1 MIMLQ
6 NYKTKTNE
14 TETISTWMRMNSC
27 PNVSDLNPGRSSLG
41 IVQLVQGQV
50 PAFAHHLEA
59 DSAKRDLEISGADV
73 PVVVALVA
81 VNLNKKFETSFFTCL
96 VFVSN

>member
-1 MIMLQ
+1 M
-6 NYKTKTNE
+6 KE
-14 TETISTWMRMNSC
+14 TESISTWMRVNSC

-59 DSAKRDLEISGADV
+59 DSAKRDLEVSGANV

-81 VNLNKKFETSFFTCL
+81 VHLNRINLKLHSSFG
-96 VFVSN
+96 S

>member
-1 MIMLQ
+1 
-6 NYKTKTNE
+6 
-14 TETISTWMRMNSC
+14 MRVNPC
-27 PNVSDLNPGRSSLG
+27 PNISNLNPGRSSLG
-41 IVQLVQGQV
+41 IVQLVHGQV

-59 DSAKRDLEISGADV
+59 DPTEWDLEISGVNV

-96 VFVSN
+96 GFDIVSN